1 MSRVV
6 VASSPTFGRYSD
18 APVELL
24 RSAGCEVRFIAR
36 DDRPALAAA
45 LRDASAWIT
54 GFEPVGA
61 ATLDDAPHIRVVAK
75 CGAGMDNFDHDY
87 LHGRGIAWV
96 NVPGGN
102 SGAVAEY
109 TLGQLIAL
117 ARGVAAN
124 DRSVRNGV
132 WRPVVG
138 QGLDGRTLGVVGFG
152 AIGRRVAALARAFG
166 MNVLVTDPAVDAAV
180 LADTAA
186 AAVPLDELLRRSD
199 AVSLHVP
206 LVDSTRH
213 LIGADELAT
222 MRPQALLV
230 NDSRGGT
237 VDEVALVAAL
247 RAGTIAG
254 AALDATAREPL
265 PADSPLLDA
274 PNLLLSPHTAGY
286 SDTALATVTMRCA
299 ESLLAALDGD
309 R

>member
-87 LHGRGIAWV
+87 LHGSGIAWV

-180 LADTAA
+180 LAETAA

-299 ESLLAALDGD
+299 ESLLAALDGG

>member
-152 AIGRRVAALARAFG
+152 AIAPGRGPRAGLRHERARHRPGRRRRRAGRHCCRSGAVGRAATSLGRRVPPRPAR
-166 MNVLVTDPAVDAAV
+166 
-180 LADTAA
+180 
-186 AAVPLDELLRRSD
+186 R
-199 AVSLHVP
+199 
-206 LVDSTRH
+206 
-213 LIGADELAT
+213 
-222 MRPQALLV
+222 
-230 NDSRGGT
+230 
-237 VDEVALVAAL
+237 
-247 RAGTIAG
+247 
-254 AALDATAREPL
+254 
-265 PADSPLLDA
+265 
-274 PNLLLSPHTAGY
+274 
-286 SDTALATVTMRCA
+286 
-299 ESLLAALDGD
+299 
-309 R
+309 